1 MRWADVRSAYPDQWL
16 VVEAV
21 DAHTTAES
29 FRVVDNLAVLEPC
42 SDGRVAMQRYRLLH
56 LTYPQR
62 EFYYVHTSRES
73 LVLRER
79 QWLGVRMNNEAIA
92 TG

>member
-1 MRWADVRSAYPDQWL
+1 MQWTEVRSAYPDQWL
-16 VVEAV
+16 VVEALA
-21 DAHTTAES
+21 AHTTADS
-29 FRVVDNLAVLEPC
+29 YRVLDNVAVLESC
-42 SDGRVAMQRYRLLH
+42 SDGRAAMQRYRLLH

-79 QWLGVRMNNEAIA
+79 QWLGVRRNDEAIA
-92 TG
+92 AG